1 MLASP
6 SVCIDKVR
14 QASFCIRQE
23 LSDDPLPESYVHA
36 QTLASEFPN
45 PTQDIELHCN
55 STVGQICVGAAYK
68 HMASGALS
76 PHAVLPL
83 SFPDDRINSAAI
95 DDTSRSLISIV
106 FTQLGTD

>member
-1 MLASP
+1 MATRSVSRLPFSWPCVLASP

-14 QASFCIRQE
+14 QASCCIRQE
-23 LSDDPLPESYVHA
+23 LSDDPLPESYVHT

-83 SFPDDRINSAAI
+83 SVSQM
-95 DDTSRSLISIV
+95 TVLIL
-106 FTQLGTD
+106 QP